1 MQRFDARD
9 VTAGQARPERRDR
22 RHGRVR
28 RWLPAI
34 LWIVGVGVTLAAL
47 RTALPELREGITA
60 VRQADLRVL
69 ALAVAIQA
77 IALASFPLTFRAA
90 LQMLREH
97 VSYGVSLNA
106 ALGAVALSRIL
117 PGGGL
122 AGSLYAV
129 RRFFLSGAT
138 TAVAAAGVAV
148 ASAINML
155 ALGVVVTGGALL
167 EAAAGGGSTKLAWS
181 VAAFLAV
188 LVIVLTA
195 LVRVLRSPRQLD
207 RLARNAGRLLRRPE
221 EVEAVRRHLA
231 EVAPDLAH
239 PRGLATVT
247 GWSAFTWT
255 AQLLALWI
263 IFIAFGVTM
272 PVGVLILGFGAAHL
286 FTMMPHTPGG
296 LGVVEAGMTAT
307 YVALGVPVATALVGV
322 LSYRLLGHWL
332 PVIVA
337 LPMVLPHLRRSRRSR
352 DDAADRP

>member
-9 VTAGQARPERRDR
+9 VAAGPTRPEPPDR
-22 RHGRVR
+22 RRGRIR
-28 RWLPAI
+28 RWLPAV
-34 LWIVGVGVTLAAL
+34 LWVVGIGVAIAAI
-47 RTALPELREGITA
+47 RTALPELRDGIAA

-69 ALAVAIQA
+69 VLAVAIQA
-77 IALASFPLTFRAA
+77 IALATYPLTFRAA
-90 LQMLREH
+90 LQMLGEH
-97 VSYGVSLNA
+97 VSYGVALNA
-106 ALGAVALSRIL
+106 ALGAVALSRIM

-129 RRFFLSGAT
+129 RRFFVSGAT

-148 ASAINML
+148 ASTINML
-155 ALGVVVTGGALL
+155 ALAVVVTGGALL
-167 EAAAGGGSTKLAWS
+167 EAATGGGSAKLAWF

-188 LVIVLTA
+188 LVIVFTV

-207 RLARNAGRLLRRPE
+207 RLAQNAGRLLKRPE
-221 EVEAVRRHLA
+221 EVEAVRRHLTQ
-231 EVAPDLAH
+231 VAPNLAH
-239 PRGLATVT
+239 PRGLSMVT
-247 GWSAFTWT
+247 GWSTFTWT
-255 AQLLALWI
+255 AQLLALWV

-337 LPMVLPHLRRSRRSR
+337 LPMVLPHLGRSRRPR
-352 DDAADRP
+352 DKVADRP

>member
-9 VTAGQARPERRDR
+9 VAAGPVRPEGPERQR
-22 RHGRVR
+22 GRVR
-28 RWLPAI
+28 RWLPAV
-34 LWIVGVGVTLAAL
+34 LWVVGIGVTLAAL
-47 RTALPELREGITA
+47 RTALPELREGIVA

-69 ALAVAIQA
+69 ALAVVIQA
-77 IALASFPLTFRAA
+77 IALASFPLTYRAA
-90 LQMLREH
+90 LHMLGEP
-97 VSYGVSLNA
+97 VSYRVSLNA
-106 ALGAVALSRIL
+106 ALGAVALSRIM

-129 RRFFLSGAT
+129 RRIFLSGT
-138 TAVAAAGVAV
+138 STAVAAAGVAV
-148 ASAINML
+148 ASAINTL
-155 ALGVVVTGGALL
+155 ALAVVVTGGALL
-167 EAAAGGGSTKLAWS
+167 GAATGGSSAKLAWF

-188 LVIVLTA
+188 LVVVFTV

-207 RLARNAGRLLRRPE
+207 RLAQNAGRLLKRPE

-231 EVAPDLAH
+231 EVAPDLAN
-239 PRGLATVT
+239 PRGLTIVT
-247 GWSAFTWT
+247 GWSAISWT
-255 AQLLALWI
+255 AQLLAIWI

-337 LPMVLPHLRRSRRSR
+337 LPMVLPHLGRSSRRRS
-352 DDAADRP
+352 ADGR

>member
-1 MQRFDARD
+1 MQRFDTRD
-9 VTAGQARPERRDR
+9 VAAGPMRPERPDR
-22 RHGRVR
+22 RRVR
-28 RWLPAI
+28 RWLLTALWLVGIGVAI
-34 LWIVGVGVTLAAL
+34 VAL

-60 VRQADLRVL
+60 VRQADVRVL
-69 ALAVAIQA
+69 ALAVTVQ
-77 IALASFPLTFRAA
+77 ALALATFPLPFRAA
-90 LQMLREH
+90 LKMLGER
-97 VSYGVSLNA
+97 VSYRVALNA
-106 ALGAVALSRIL
+106 ALGAVALSRIM

-148 ASAINML
+148 ASAVNML

-167 EAAAGGGSTKLAWS
+167 EAATGGGSATLAWA

-188 LVIVLTA
+188 LVTVVA
-195 LVRVLRSPRQLD
+195 GLVRLLRSPRQLD
-207 RLARNAGRLLRRPE
+207 RLAHSAGRLLKRPE
-221 EVEAVRRHLA
+221 EVEAVRQHLS
-231 EVAPDLAH
+231 EVAPSLAR

-247 GWSAFTWT
+247 GWSAVTWT

-263 IFIAFGVTM
+263 IFVAFGVKM

-286 FTMMPHTPGG
+286 FTMLPHTPGG

-332 PVIVA
+332 PVIVT
-337 LPMVLPHLRRSRRSR
+337 LPLVLPHLGRSRRQR
-352 DDAADRP
+352 DDAAR